1 MGGLSS
7 SSCGYQRDRV
17 RKRERGREKKGGGEE
32 RNGSMLRIG
41 KFKLKLFIL
50 SVFQLS
56 VGLKMF
62 KTCSWGERNCN
73 GKILVLKEVII
84 RA

>member
-62 KTCSWGERNCN
+62 KTCSWG
-73 GKILVLKEVII
+73 KET
-84 RA
+84 AMEKF